1 MLEHS
6 GTNNAGLITLEL
18 KEQVVEIVLLK
29 LKETELSGQEG
40 GAGVCAI
47 LCDILFNEPPLIDMI
62 RDRGHTRVL
71 WHFIGDCGEKV
82 GSELRW

>member
-40 GAGVCAI
+40 GAGVVWEG
-47 LCDILFNEPPLIDMI
+47 NY
-62 RDRGHTRVL
+62 
-71 WHFIGDCGEKV
+71 HFREIQSLSGA
-82 GSELRW
+82 WP